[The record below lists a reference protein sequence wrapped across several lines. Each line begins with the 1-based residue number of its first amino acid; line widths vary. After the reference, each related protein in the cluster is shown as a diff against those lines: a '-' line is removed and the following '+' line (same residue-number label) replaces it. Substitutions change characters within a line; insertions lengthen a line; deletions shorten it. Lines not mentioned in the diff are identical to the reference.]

1 MPIKI
6 SFLKT
11 NCKRCDKELVTANQS
26 LLGLD
31 KQKNEFGVVCSSC
44 TNQNESVALIQ
55 SMGEAVQIANFKA
68 RPYN

>member
-6 SFLKT
+6 SLLKAK
-11 NCKRCDKELVTANQS
+11 CKRCGKELVTTNRS

-55 SMGEAVQIANFKA
+55 SIGEAIQIANFKA
-68 RPYN
+68 RP